1 MFSLVVLVII
11 WYALWGKNN
20 PNASR
25 TVNTPKKK
33 TGVGGI
39 IGLVIVLS
47 ILGSSSWAIAMML
60 LMMGLPVMAIAKVIS
75 MAKKSEARE
84 QSTEYRNIPENFKLT
99 ETVSKRRK
107 YLVKFNK
114 EYELNLTDEQ
124 IDRIVDASY
133 FSYNWEREIY
143 DMTKDY
149 NHPTEWYRSDAVW
162 LRAYL
167 KAFPMMNIT
176 SDFEMQRRVV
186 EDAFRQIFIELPPGE
201 FMTID
206 SAIEE
211 TNRRF
216 FTLFDE
222 TTYMIAFRYMQTRGM
237 KLDFP
242 NALHHTMESEAERL
256 AREYDERTG
265 QKPGSGT
272 DAGGQNSSWSDEEM
286 ERLQQAYERMQ
297 GFADPNAYGGM
308 YPPNAQN
315 MPNMPNM
322 TGTPGMPNVPYM
334 PGAPGMSN
342 VPYVP
347 GTQDMSNVPYMPGA
361 QDMSYMPGTPDM
373 PGAPDAP
380 NAQNMPYDQDNGMRR
395 DY

>member
-1 MFSLVVLVII
+1 MGHAPVLHREDIVMFSLVVLVLI

-33 TGVGGI
+33 SGVGGI
-39 IGLVIVLS
+39 IGLIIVLS
-47 ILGSSSWAIAMML
+47 FLGSSSWSIAVVL
-60 LMMGLPVMAIAKVIS
+60 LAMGLPVLLIAKLIS
-75 MAKKSEARE
+75 SVKKSEARA
-84 QSTEYRNIPENFKLT
+84 QSPEYQSIPENFKLT

-107 YLVKFNK
+107 FVVKFNK
-114 EYELNLTDEQ
+114 EFELNLTDEQ

-133 FSYNWEREIY
+133 FSYSWEREIY

-149 NHPTEWYRSDAVW
+149 KHPAEWYRSDTAW

-167 KAFPMMNIT
+167 RAFPMMNIT

-186 EDAFRQIFIELPPGE
+186 EDAFRQIFRELPPGD

-211 TNRRF
+211 TNKRF

-222 TTYMIAFRYMQTRGM
+222 TTYMIAFRYMQTKGM

-242 NALHHTMESEAERL
+242 NAIHHQMESEADRL

-265 QKPGSGT
+265 QTPGSGM
-272 DAGGQNSSWSDEEM
+272 DAGGSRSSWSDAELARMQE
-286 ERLQQAYERMQ
+286 AYERLAEKM
-297 GFADPNAYGGM
+297 GDGGTDPNGGRGRGEE
-308 YPPNAQN
+308 
-315 MPNMPNM
+315 
-322 TGTPGMPNVPYM
+322 GTDPEG
-334 PGAPGMSN
+334 G
-342 VPYVP
+342 
-347 GTQDMSNVPYMPGA
+347 Q
-361 QDMSYMPGTPDM
+361 
-373 PGAPDAP
+373 
-380 NAQNMPYDQDNGMRR
+380 RR
-395 DY
+395 GY